1 MNHKQKLIA
10 TQNPNTPIKTL
21 ETLATDE
28 DWFVRRGVANNA
40 NTPIKTLETL
50 ATDEDWSVRCGIAR
64 NPNIPIN
71 LLETLAEVSRMIDI
85 HGFIF

>member
-28 DWFVRRGVANNA
+28 DW
-40 NTPIKTLETL
+40 
-50 ATDEDWSVRCGIAR
+50 SVRCGIAR
-64 NPNIPIN
+64 NPNIPTN
-71 LLETLAEVSRMIDI
+71 LLETLATDDSHYVRHKAAMNQNATELVKRLYLMTEVES
-85 HGFIF
+85 